1 MEFIDDDWDYQ
12 PRARVIHSRSNANS
26 NGATTTSSSQPTR
39 SLPHTAACAAAAV
52 ALLAAAYYLLPDYQV
67 LASVVVWVASSL
79 LLAPFA
85 PSSATGGD
93 VSVGRGDPLPEQEP
107 VEEPVSDPAPTSRRG
122 RRQSS
127 SSNPTPPPPK
137 PSDPIAPPPPRHAAA
152 AAAAAATAVSDG
164 GEAVE
169 DAGEWTDQEMD
180 ILRRQMVKHPAG
192 EPQRWEKIAAA
203 FGGRRTPE
211 SVIRAAKSGGG
222 AAAAGASFDQFLRKR
237 KPLDPRS
244 EATDAGGGNAGG
256 GGGESGD
263 GSWSAG
269 DDRALLNALKEFPKD
284 TAMRWEKVAVAVP
297 GKTKAACM
305 KRVTELKRDF
315 RSSKAASEAAP

>member
-1 MEFIDDDWDYQ
+1 M
-12 PRARVIHSRSNANS
+12 ANGS
-26 NGATTTSSSQPTR
+26 
-39 SLPHTAACAAAAV
+39 
-52 ALLAAAYYLLPDYQV
+52 
-67 LASVVVWVASSL
+67 
-79 LLAPFA
+79 
-85 PSSATGGD
+85 
-93 VSVGRGDPLPEQEP
+93 
-107 VEEPVSDPAPTSRRG
+107 
-122 RRQSS
+122 
-127 SSNPTPPPPK
+127 
-137 PSDPIAPPPPRHAAA
+137 
-152 AAAAAATAVSDG
+152 
-164 GEAVE
+164 EAV
-169 DAGEWTDQEMD
+169 DDTGEWTDQEMD

-244 EATDAGGGNAGG
+244 EATDAGSGNAGG

>member
-1 MEFIDDDWDYQ
+1 MASGFF
-12 PRARVIHSRSNANS
+12 
-26 NGATTTSSSQPTR
+26 
-39 SLPHTAACAAAAV
+39 
-52 ALLAAAYYLLPDYQV
+52 PDR
-67 LASVVVWVASSL
+67 
-79 LLAPFA
+79 P
-85 PSSATGGD
+85 
-93 VSVGRGDPLPEQEP
+93 
-107 VEEPVSDPAPTSRRG
+107 
-122 RRQSS
+122 
-127 SSNPTPPPPK
+127 
-137 PSDPIAPPPPRHAAA
+137 
-152 AAAAAATAVSDG
+152 
-164 GEAVE
+164 
-169 DAGEWTDQEMD
+169 M
-180 ILRRQMVKHPAG
+180 
-192 EPQRWEKIAAA
+192 
-203 FGGRRTPE
+203 
-211 SVIRAAKSGGG
+211 
-222 AAAAGASFDQFLRKR
+222 FLRKR